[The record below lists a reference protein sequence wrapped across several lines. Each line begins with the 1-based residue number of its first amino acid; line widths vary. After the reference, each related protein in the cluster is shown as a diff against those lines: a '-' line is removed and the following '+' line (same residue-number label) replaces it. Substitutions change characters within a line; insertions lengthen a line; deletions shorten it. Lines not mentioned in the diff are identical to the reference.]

1 MKKISLKYLKTQF
14 EEKILNKID
23 KKILIYLVF
32 VGISTTFWFLNK
44 LGNEF
49 NTSIYYPIK
58 YTGVPEDKILLP
70 DLPTKL
76 ELQVSA
82 LGYNLIKYK
91 FRLTPFPININLSE
105 YSKHQEISKD
115 VRKIIVHT
123 RLIKSDI
130 SEQLGKDI
138 KILDILP
145 DTLSC
150 KFANIISKKIPIAAN
165 ANLQFDAQCML
176 NGEITF
182 SPDSVM
188 VKGSEQIIDTLKY
201 IYTKKLKFKKLNKNI
216 ERNVSLKKIKNL
228 SIAKKRAII
237 KIPVSKFTETAL
249 QIPIQATN
257 VPDSLVLITFPQ
269 KAEVK
274 YMVSLDDCNKIS
286 EQDFSLEVNYLDIEK
301 LLGNKLTVRLNYQSD
316 KVKNISFAPKFVEYI
331 IENK

>member
-1 MKKISLKYLKTQF
+1 MKKISLKYLKKQF
-14 EEKILNKID
+14 EERILQKVD

-32 VGISTTFWFLNK
+32 VSISTVFWFLNK

-49 NTSIYYPIK
+49 NTTIYYPIK
-58 YTGVPEDKILLP
+58 YTGIPEDKILLS

-105 YSKHQEISKD
+105 YSKHQEISQN
-115 VRKIIVHT
+115 VRQIIIHT

-130 SEQLGKDI
+130 SEQLGKNI
-138 KILDILP
+138 KISDILP
-145 DTLSC
+145 DTLHC
-150 KFANIISKKIPIAAN
+150 RFANIITKKIPIAAN

-176 NGEITF
+176 NGKIQFT
-182 SPDSVM
+182 PDSVI

-201 IYTKKLKFKKLNKNI
+201 IYTKRIKFKKLNKNI

-237 KIPVSKFTETAL
+237 KIPVSKFTEATL
-249 QIPIQATN
+249 QIPIQVRN
-257 VPDSLVLITFPQ
+257 VPDSLQLITFPQ
-269 KAEVK
+269 KASIK
-274 YMVSLDDCNKIS
+274 YMVSLDECDKIT
-286 EQDFSLEVNYLDIEK
+286 EQDFVLEVNYLDIKK
-301 LLGNKLTVRLNYQSD
+301 LLGNKLTVKLTHKPD
-316 KVKNISFAPKFVEYI
+316 EVKNISFTPNFVEYI

>member
-1 MKKISLKYLKTQF
+1 MKEQL
-14 EEKILNKID
+14 EERVFKKID

-49 NTSIYYPIK
+49 NTTIHYPIK
-58 YTGVPEDKILLP
+58 YTGIPENKILLP
-70 DLPTKL
+70 DSPTKL

-82 LGYNLIKYK
+82 LGYNLIRYK
-91 FRLTPFPININLSE
+91 FRLTPFPININLSD
-105 YSKHQEISKD
+105 YSKQQEIPES
-115 VRKIIVHT
+115 VREIIIHT
-123 RLIKSDI
+123 RFIKSEI

-138 KILDILP
+138 NILDILP
-145 DTLSC
+145 DTLRC

-165 ANLQFDAQCML
+165 ADLQFDAQCML
-176 NGEITF
+176 NGEIKF

-188 VKGSEQIIDTLKY
+188 VSGSEQIIDTLKY

-216 ERNVSLKKIKNL
+216 ERNVSLAKIKNL
-228 SIAKKRAII
+228 SITKKRVII
-237 KIPVSKFTETAL
+237 KIPVSKFTETTL
-249 QIPIQATN
+249 QIPIQATK

-274 YMVSLDDCNKIS
+274 YMVSLNDCDKIS
-286 EQDFSLEVNYLDIEK
+286 KQDFVLEVDYLDIKK
-301 LLGNKLTVRLNYQSD
+301 LLGNKLTVKLSYKSD
-316 KVKNISFAPKFVEYI
+316 KVKNVSFTPQFVEYI